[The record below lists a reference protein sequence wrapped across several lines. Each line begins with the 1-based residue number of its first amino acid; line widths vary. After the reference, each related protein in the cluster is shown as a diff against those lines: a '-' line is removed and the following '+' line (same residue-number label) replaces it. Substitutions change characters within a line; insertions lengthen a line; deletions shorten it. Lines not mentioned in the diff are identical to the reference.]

1 MITNVPKV
9 TGILRQRTLELKDD
23 PSSLVNRCY
32 TLLVDIDESYGKL
45 PPSFK
50 QDYLESLNFS
60 AWLWLNSILN
70 GAFPSSEEL
79 EVVANTGRRRAHQG
93 VALASLLRAFRLGA
107 REIWK
112 EFLKFARSDPETRD
126 ELLFD
131 VSLYLLEYFDVIS
144 QTIGQAYLE
153 EQFQKLRWRDSLR
166 HELATVIFQ
175 FPDDV
180 KTFRA
185 LAEALG
191 LDPTVP
197 RVALAFD
204 LRLKKGAA
212 TRWEAELDRMTLAVS
227 RHLEIANDDLVRVFH
242 RDRLVIWTPGVR
254 GDTVVAADRRIAE
267 GTQGLLKSIPE
278 ITGVGAGL
286 MNEGPAG
293 WGMSVDEAF
302 KALEFG
308 TRGKNPTKVHLYS
321 DIAIHE
327 SARRTDNVLRYLNS
341 LLERLSGEPELLET
355 LQTYFDQQQRRKAA
369 ADVLGIH
376 PNTLNHRLERI
387 ESLVGA
393 NLQDAGWVA
402 KLHIALKLRQRSAL
416 DVGRPAQ

>member
-1 MITNVPKV
+1 MITHVPKV
-9 TGILRQRTLELKDD
+9 TGVLRQRTLELKDD
-23 PSSLVNRCY
+23 PSELVNRCY
-32 TLLVDIDESYGKL
+32 MLALEIDEAYGKL
-45 PPSFK
+45 SPSFK
-50 QDYLESLNFS
+50 QDFLESLDFS
-60 AWLWLNSILN
+60 AQLWLNSILA
-70 GAFPSSEEL
+70 GAFPSAQEL

-112 EFLKFARSDPETRD
+112 DFLKFARSDPETRD

-166 HELATVIFQ
+166 HELATVVFQ

-180 KTFRA
+180 KTFRQV
-185 LAEALG
+185 AEALG

-197 RVALAFD
+197 RIALACD
-204 LRLKKGAA
+204 LRLIKGAS
-212 TRWEAELDRMTLAVS
+212 TRWEAELDRTTLAVS
-227 RHLEIANDDLVRVFH
+227 RQLEIAQDELVRVFH
-242 RDRLVIWTPGVR
+242 RDRLVIWTPCVR

-267 GTQGLLKSIPE
+267 ASQGLLKSIPE
-278 ITGVGAGL
+278 ITAVGIGL

-308 TRGKNPTKVHLYS
+308 ARGKTQAKVHLYS
-321 DIAIHE
+321 DIAINE

-341 LLERLSGEPELLET
+341 VLERLAGEPELLET
-355 LQTYFDQQQRRKAA
+355 LQTYFDQQQRRKVA

-376 PNTLNHRLERI
+376 PNTLNHRLERV

-393 NLQDAGWVA
+393 NLEDAAWIA
-402 KLHIALKLRQRSAL
+402 KLHIALRLRQRS
-416 DVGRPAQ
+416 

>member
-9 TGILRQRTLELKDD
+9 TGVLRQRTLELEDD

-32 TLLVDIDESYGKL
+32 ALLLDIDESYGKL

-60 AWLWLNSILN
+60 ARLWFNSILN

-131 VSLYLLEYFDVIS
+131 VSLYLLEYFDVLS
-144 QTIGQAYLE
+144 QTIGHAYLE
-153 EQFQKLRWRDSLR
+153 EQFQNLRWRDSLR

-175 FPDDV
+175 FPEDV
-180 KTFRA
+180 KTFRQ

-197 RVALAFD
+197 RIALAFD
-204 LRLKKGAA
+204 LRLKKGAS
-212 TRWEAELDRMTLAVS
+212 TRWEADLDRMTLAVS
-227 RHLEIANDDLVRVFH
+227 RHLEIANEDLVRVFH
-242 RDRLVIWTPGVR
+242 RDRLVIWTPCLR
-254 GDTVVAADRRIAE
+254 GDTVVAADRRIAQ
-267 GTQGLLKSIPE
+267 GSQGLLRSIPE

-308 TRGKNPTKVHLYS
+308 ARGKTPTKVRLYS
-321 DIAIHE
+321 DIAINE

-355 LQTYFDQQQRRKAA
+355 LQTYFDQQQRRKVA

-393 NLQDAGWVA
+393 NLEDSAWIA
-402 KLHIALKLRQRSAL
+402 KLHIALRLRQRSTVE
-416 DVGRPAQ
+416 VGKP

>member
-1 MITNVPKV
+1 VITHVPKV
-9 TGILRQRTLELKDD
+9 TGVLRQRTLELKDE
-23 PSSLVNRCY
+23 PSNLVGRAYSL
-32 TLLVDIDESYGKL
+32 LLDIDESYGKL
-45 PPSFK
+45 PPSFQ
-50 QDYLESLNFS
+50 QDYLDSVNFS
-60 AWLWLNSILN
+60 ARLWLNSILD

-93 VALASLLRAFRLGA
+93 VALASLLRAYRLGA

-144 QTIGQAYLE
+144 QTVGQAYLE

-180 KTFRA
+180 KTFRQI
-185 LAEALG
+185 AEALG

-197 RVALAFD
+197 VVALAFD
-204 LRLKKGAA
+204 LRLKEG
-212 TRWEAELDRMTLAVS
+212 TTPRREADLDRMTLAVS
-227 RHLEIANDDLVRVFH
+227 RQLEIAHDDLVRVFH
-242 RDRLVIWTPGVR
+242 RDRLVVWTPCVR

-267 GTQGLLKSIPE
+267 GSQGLLKSIPE
-278 ITGVGAGL
+278 ITGVGVGL

-308 TRGKNPTKVHLYS
+308 TRGKPATKVHLYS
-321 DIAIHE
+321 DIAINE

-355 LQTYFDQQQRRKAA
+355 LQTYFEQQQRRKVV

-376 PNTLNHRLERI
+376 PNTLNHRLERV

-393 NLQDAGWVA
+393 NLEDAAWVA
-402 KLHIALKLRQRSAL
+402 KLHIALKLRQRSGG
-416 DVGRPAQ
+416 DVGTP